1 MRSRF
6 LQARYLVPLVAGGL
20 AVVFL
25 LPGGDAQTS
34 SQQTSALSATAPARV
49 NGPETAPIAVARVGT
64 PALAPIPLA
73 ETFPEAPTT
82 TAVPNAAAASAAPP
96 VETTAPIPEQPAP
109 KPVADGEPSFV
120 GNRAVNLRA
129 GPSKDTASL
138 AVLKPGDALQIIEES
153 EGWTYVATAAGDTGW
168 VSSPF
173 IGASAPAPKA
183 AATAPKTDE
192 RPANVGNAIRA
203 NGPITVRSGAS
214 ALSERVFTI
223 QPGETSASPKPRRLG
238 RVVPDN
244 GISGWIRVRRGVKPI

>member
-25 LPGGDAQTS
+25 LPGGDP
-34 SQQTSALSATAPARV
+34 QQTSALSATAPARV
-49 NGPETAPIAVARVGT
+49 NGPEPEPIAVARVGT

-73 ETFPEAPTT
+73 ETFPEAPAT

-96 VETTAPIPEQPAP
+96 VETTASIPEQPAP

-203 NGPITVRSGAS
+203 NGPITVRSGPS
-214 ALSERVFTI
+214 TLSERVFTI
-223 QPGETSASPKPRRLG
+223 QPGETLRIAETRG
-238 RVVPDN
+238 GWARVVLD
-244 GISGWIRVRRGVKPI
+244 GGVSGWIRVRRAE